1 LPSRDEPCPYKHW
14 FRDWYY
20 LTREVVPKMRALK
33 LVLALAL
40 SGSALGC
47 VLPGTRDIGVPAD
60 ASPGAVEFKMAG
72 PNAASIIVPVK
83 INGRGPYD
91 FVLDTGATFTCLD
104 QEFAAELKLPEWKG
118 SFGTV
123 VVGPG
128 GGGMKLLKVETLEVG
143 SAKATDLT
151 ACSIDL
157 NRLAPPGLGVKGL
170 VGLNFLKSYRITID
184 FQKKFLKLEKP

>member
-1 LPSRDEPCPYKHW
+1 
-14 FRDWYY
+14 
-20 LTREVVPKMRALK
+20 MRTLK
-33 LVLALAL
+33 LFLALAL
-40 SGSALGC
+40 SGSMLGC
-47 VLPGTRDIGVPAD
+47 VLQGTREVGAPAD
-60 ASPGAVEFKMAG
+60 ASPGTVEFKMAG
-72 PNAASIIVPVK
+72 PNDAAIIVPVK

-104 QEFAAELKLPEWKG
+104 DGFADELKLPEWKG

-128 GGGMKLLKVETLEVG
+128 GGGMKLLKIETLEVG
-143 SAKATDLT
+143 GAKASDLT

-157 NRLAPPGLGVKGL
+157 DRMAPPEMGIKGL

-184 FQKKFLKLEKP
+184 FEKKLLKLEKP

>member
-1 LPSRDEPCPYKHW
+1 
-14 FRDWYY
+14 
-20 LTREVVPKMRALK
+20 MRK
-33 LVLALAL
+33 LLLACVL
-40 SGSALGC
+40 SGSMLGC
-47 VLPGTRDIGVPAD
+47 VLPGTKEVGSPAD
-60 ASPGAVEFKMAG
+60 ASPGAVEFRMAG
-72 PNAASIIVPVK
+72 PNDAAIIVPVK

-104 QEFAAELKLPEWKG
+104 DEFADELKLPEWKG

-143 SAKATDLT
+143 NARATGLA

-157 NRLAPPGLGVKGL
+157 NRMAPPGLGIKGL

-184 FQKKFLKLEKP
+184 FEKKLLKLEKPL

>member
-1 LPSRDEPCPYKHW
+1 
-14 FRDWYY
+14 
-20 LTREVVPKMRALK
+20 MRMLK

-40 SGSALGC
+40 SGSSLGC
-47 VLPGTRDIGVPAD
+47 VMPGTRDVGAPAE

-72 PNAASIIVPVK
+72 PNDAAIIVPVK

-104 QEFAAELKLPEWKG
+104 AGFADELKLPEWKG

-128 GGGMKLLKVETLEVG
+128 GGGMKLLKIETLEVG
-143 SAKATDLT
+143 NAKAAGLA

-157 NRLAPPGLGVKGL
+157 NRMAPPGLGIKGL